1 MPPAPS
7 GQGRATGPALQPDD
21 GPGVGRGETVTV
33 PAEQVGQ
40 DGRLVQAAG
49 APLPQV
55 DLLEGDDVGVDVADL
70 VGQGGTRSRGGY
82 NRRKP
87 NKPAGNA

>member
-1 MPPAPS
+1 M
-7 GQGRATGPALQPDD
+7 
-21 GPGVGRGETVTV
+21 TV

-70 VGQGGTRSRGGY
+70 VGQGGQDLPRGLSVYLSGVDSFK
-82 NRRKP
+82 RQML
-87 NKPAGNA
+87 